1 MLGQAK
7 LLKPS
12 GISITEDASL
22 KGKNKIKQYL
32 ILHSLYSRQYNI
44 DYGCTNTARAWQPRK
59 SLTVKPACVR
69 KTSEMIDYLLR
80 NKFRHP
86 AGF

>member
-1 MLGQAK
+1 MLRQAK
-7 LLKPS
+7 LLKGS

-59 SLTVKPACVR
+59 RLTVKPACVQ
-69 KTSEMIDYLLR
+69 KKVPEKI
-80 NKFRHP
+80 
-86 AGF
+86 